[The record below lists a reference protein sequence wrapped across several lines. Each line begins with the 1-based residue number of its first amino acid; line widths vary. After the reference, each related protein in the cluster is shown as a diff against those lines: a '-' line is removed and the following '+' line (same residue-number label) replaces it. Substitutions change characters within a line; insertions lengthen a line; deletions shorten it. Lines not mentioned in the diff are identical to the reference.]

1 MSSRLTSTDY
11 SMKKLIF
18 TLLFSAFVIP
28 VLNGQFTRIGG
39 GAAYG
44 SGYWFQKTKVEE
56 YRSGHFAG
64 FIEGVYKITVPIHVA
79 GSFTF
84 FYPHIEKY
92 TSSKSS
98 VYSMMFDINGHYMF
112 NSLDKFEFYGIA
124 GLDFLL
130 TWHKQEIIVT
140 GAESF
145 TDNDNAFGLN
155 LGAGTVFNMSEK
167 ASLFVEAK
175 YTVSKYSQFMVNAGV
190 FVNIEWLGKRDIGDY

>member
-1 MSSRLTSTDY
+1 
-11 SMKKLIF
+11 MKKLIII
-18 TLLFSAFVIP
+18 LLLSAFVIP
-28 VLNGQFTRIGG
+28 SLNAQFTKIGG

-44 SGYWFQKTKVEE
+44 SGYWFHNTKVEE

-84 FYPHIEKY
+84 FYPHIENE
-92 TSSKSS
+92 SS
-98 VYSMMFDINGHYMF
+98 VYSMMVDINGHYIF

-130 TWHKQEIIVT
+130 TWKNQSYVT
-140 GAESF
+140 GAGDF
-145 TDNDNAFGLN
+145 TENDNAFGLN

-167 ASLFVEAK
+167 VSLFAEAK
-175 YTVSKYSQFMVNAGV
+175 YTLSRYSQFMIGAGV
-190 FVNIEWLGKRDIGDY
+190 FVNIEWLGKRDISDY